1 MVQQTQIQNIR
12 FHITQFL
19 KKEYWQNPDI
29 SAVDFKDSIAF
40 QKQIFM
46 ALIPLGLVKFAS
58 IIHDKDLQL
67 DQVTPKPP
75 HIHAIVEFE
84 KKEDIN
90 VVALALGL
98 EPQYLDTAKRGRY
111 AEENLLAYLIHAKDK
126 TKYQYSPKE
135 VSTFGTFNYM
145 AYEEEHRKRWKNQAI
160 VAKGKKKDEQLPI
173 LLEAIRE
180 GALNREQVLENPDSL
195 FLYQRHI
202 MEFQAAFEG
211 YLLKAEAETKKA
223 IKSGEL
229 KLTTL
234 YIYGLSN
241 AGKSRFAETLG
252 ETLKAKVRGCENWT
266 SYTTASTNPF
276 DEYTGEQIVI
286 LDDLRAKSMTAENW
300 LKILDPE
307 RISKSAARYHNKII
321 SSHLI
326 IITAPISPQSF
337 FHQISES
344 EELNQ
349 FMRRLSLTIE
359 ISQGKKERLY
369 TVNSIERKKNNG
381 RPTFLEKPLHEKKS
395 LNKALGSCITKLL
408 NNDKTI
414 NKKPSDIKAATLSD
428 DSSPL
433 G

>member
-1 MVQQTQIQNIR
+1 
-12 FHITQFL
+12 
-19 KKEYWQNPDI
+19 
-29 SAVDFKDSIAF
+29 
-40 QKQIFM
+40 
-46 ALIPLGLVKFAS
+46 
-58 IIHDKDLQL
+58 
-67 DQVTPKPP
+67 
-75 HIHAIVEFE
+75 
-84 KKEDIN
+84 
-90 VVALALGL
+90 
-98 EPQYLDTAKRGRY
+98 
-111 AEENLLAYLIHAKDK
+111 
-126 TKYQYSPKE
+126 
-135 VSTFGTFNYM
+135 
-145 AYEEEHRKRWKNQAI
+145 
-160 VAKGKKKDEQLPI
+160 
-173 LLEAIRE
+173 
-180 GALNREQVLENPDSL
+180 
-195 FLYQRHI
+195 

-307 RISKSAARYHNKII
+307 RISKSAARYHNKTI

-369 TVNSIERKKNNG
+369 TVNSIERKKIMG
-381 RPTFLEKPLHEKKS
+381 DQRSLKS
-395 LNKALGSCITKLL
+395 LCTKRNHLIRLLGVVLL
-408 NNDKTI
+408 NF
-414 NKKPSDIKAATLSD
+414 
-428 DSSPL
+428 
-433 G
+433 